1 MVSDKTSEFLRKNVM
16 GETVGADEAIVPNL
30 QYLSYPTLGSTVI
43 ENRINWSFAR
53 LLTPTLTVTLDSSM
67 LLASIPRAGDWWRR
81 ALARSSSPPRRSR
94 RRRRAKI

>member
-1 MVSDKTSEFLRKNVM
+1 M

-53 LLTPTLTVTLDSSM
+53 LLTPTLTVTLDSGWLHQNTGVSRCST
-67 LLASIPRAGDWWRR
+67 AHSI
-81 ALARSSSPPRRSR
+81 
-94 RRRRAKI
+94 